1 MMAEMCTDSLNMK
14 CCSTLIWF
22 YILSFFNATFKLFYF
37 ICLLCPSVSVFIFCN
52 EKEINF
58 LLQPFTKGFS
68 WKTDMTWSHL
78 LAHQKE
84 MKLHLKSP
92 LAAQS
97 GCHLSP
103 AENQCCDRYYPIF
116 FKTTST
122 FQYMSSDK
130 SYGMH
135 MLSFIF
141 TSAKN
146 LWLLQFYQWIKKMK
160 IMEKV

>member
-1 MMAEMCTDSLNMK
+1 MSLRLSDTLDPISAEWCREKWWLRCADSLNMK

-37 ICLLCPSVSVFIFCN
+37 ICLLCPSVSIFIFCN

-58 LLQPFTKGFS
+58 LSQPLTKGFS

-103 AENQCCDRYYPIF
+103 AENQCGDRYYPVI

-122 FQYMSSDK
+122 FQSMSCDK
-130 SYGMH
+130 SFCHVYAIPH
-135 MLSFIF
+135 LH
-141 TSAKN
+141 
-146 LWLLQFYQWIKKMK
+146 LC
-160 IMEKV
+160 